1 MPTRP
6 RNLSTRDETRTMRV
20 NLRTTKKEIKF
31 TTIMAAEVAV
41 DTAEAQDS
49 KLFYVNLAA
58 QVSQEAEKLF
68 GEVRSDIS

>member
-1 MPTRP
+1 
-6 RNLSTRDETRTMRV
+6 
-20 NLRTTKKEIKF
+20 
-31 TTIMAAEVAV
+31 MAAEVAV